1 MKIGDNQIKL
11 LNLINNYLHKI
22 SSLGIDVAAS
32 GFCWILNVPAAPG
45 YLVLKNFH
53 KKKKIR
59 YEKFFFC
66 F

>member
-53 KKKKIR
+53 KKK
-59 YEKFFFC
+59 Y
-66 F
+66 